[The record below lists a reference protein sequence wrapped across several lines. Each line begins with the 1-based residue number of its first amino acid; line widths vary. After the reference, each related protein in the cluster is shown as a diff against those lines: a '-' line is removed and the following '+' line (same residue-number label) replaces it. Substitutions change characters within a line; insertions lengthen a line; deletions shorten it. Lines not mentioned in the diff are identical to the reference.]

1 MGRATGLIL
10 DLDGTLLD
18 GEDRLSPRVIEA
30 VGRAAEHVPV
40 AIASGR
46 EPTDVARYAREMGLT
61 TPQISDNGGRLLN
74 PTDNSTIESYPLE
87 VDDARS
93 ITSALPG
100 RGMRFFAVDGWK
112 MARSLNE
119 IQTWEITVIAAS
131 TFDRDAPVEF
141 QEEAVRKAVELASD
155 DVNAIL
161 SQGHDGKR
169 WYVNYTRK
177 GIDKGTAVR
186 SWAQRMGVSLDGV
199 VFVGDSHNDLEAF
212 AVAGMPVAMGSA
224 LDEVRAAAAES
235 VGDVYED
242 GVAQAIERFVLPGQ

>member
-1 MGRATGLIL
+1 M
-10 DLDGTLLD
+10 
-18 GEDRLSPRVIEA
+18 
-30 VGRAAEHVPV
+30 

-46 EPTDVARYAREMGLT
+46 EPSDVARFAREMGLT
-61 TPQISDNGGRLLN
+61 TPQISDNGARILD
-74 PTDNSTIESYPLE
+74 PTDDSTIESHPLG

-100 RGMRFFAVDGWK
+100 RGMRFFAVDGWR
-112 MARSLNE
+112 MARSVQE

-131 TFDRDAPVEF
+131 THDRDAPVEF
-141 QEEAVRKAVELASD
+141 QEQSVRKAVELASD
-155 DVNAIL
+155 NVNAIL

-169 WYVNYTRK
+169 WYVNYTLK

-186 SWAQRMGVSLDGV
+186 SWAQRMDVSLDGV

-212 AVAGMPVAMGSA
+212 AVAGLPVAMGSA
-224 LDEVRAAAAES
+224 MDEVRAAAAES

-242 GVAQAIERFVLPGQ
+242 GVAQAIERFVLVS